1 MEFLEK
7 NSNKV
12 AEALKAI
19 ASPVRLKILRALSNN
34 RLSAADI
41 RKQVGTSRSNITQ
54 ALIMLKKNE
63 IVASCHNNNKILYKI
78 KKVEIL
84 KFIASIEVVFCTKN

>member
-1 MEFLEK
+1 
-7 NSNKV
+7 V

-34 RLSAADI
+34 GLSAADI

-54 ALIMLKKNE
+54 ALIM
-63 IVASCHNNNKILYKI
+63 
-78 KKVEIL
+78 
-84 KFIASIEVVFCTKN
+84 

>member
-41 RKQVGTSRSNITQ
+41 RIGCRQSIITQ
-54 ALIMLKKNE
+54 
-63 IVASCHNNNKILYKI
+63 CP
-78 KKVEIL
+78 
-84 KFIASIEVVFCTKN
+84 

>member
-34 RLSAADI
+34 RLSAA
-41 RKQVGTSRSNITQ
+41 
-54 ALIMLKKNE
+54 
-63 IVASCHNNNKILYKI
+63 I
-78 KKVEIL
+78 K
-84 KFIASIEVVFCTKN
+84 FYCYYDTMQRFHFF